1 MEAEIALRDLR
12 NDVSAV
18 LRRVEAG
25 ESLLVNVSGR
35 PVARLLPLTARP
47 QTMPTPVLLDL
58 LRRGAADPDLT
69 NDLAAILTDT
79 TDDVA

>member
-1 MEAEIALRDLR
+1 MEAGIASRDLR

-35 PVARLLPLTARP
+35 PVARLTPLAARP

-58 LRRGAADPDLT
+58 VRQGAADPGLT
-69 NDLAAILTDT
+69 HDLATILTDT
-79 TDDVA
+79 TDDVG